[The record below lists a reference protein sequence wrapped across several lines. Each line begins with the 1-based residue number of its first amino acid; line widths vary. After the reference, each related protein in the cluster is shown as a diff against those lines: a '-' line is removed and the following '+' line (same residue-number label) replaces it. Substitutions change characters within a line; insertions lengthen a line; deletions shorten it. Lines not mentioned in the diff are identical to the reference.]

1 MKKLYEEASVQDI
14 ADAIREKT
22 GGAET
27 YRIAQMGAA
36 VRSIPDGDQ
45 IAHADIPDYVKDGV
59 LTLAQKVQ
67 AVKTAS
73 SIVFVTV
80 ADAHHATDESTGW
93 KANIDTGN
101 MDACRA
107 IKALSHVTPLDFAAF
122 LGDSGTRRPRRRSSR
137 RSARNFIAGS
147 RRACAASR
155 SSGRPETTTR
165 ANTSQPRPEA
175 SQICM
180 ARR

>member
-1 MKKLYEEASVQDI
+1 MKKLYEEAAVQDI

-27 YRIAQMGAA
+27 YKIAQMGGA
-36 VRSIPDGDQ
+36 VRGITTGDQ

-59 LTLAQKVQ
+59 LALAQKVQ

-122 LGDSGTRRPRRRSSR
+122 LGDLTFGYR
-137 RSARNFIAGS
+137 
-147 RRACAASR
+147 
-155 SSGRPETTTR
+155 TTT
-165 ANTSQPRPEA
+165 AAQFEA
-175 SQICM
+175 QC
-180 ARR
+180 R